1 MRKRGRPTLFTPE
14 NRAKILESVRLGAAD
29 LICGM
34 SAGVDYTTIRNWVS
48 RGEREGKGEFFD
60 FSNAL
65 KAAKGE
71 RVNRWLAMI
80 EKAAQVG
87 TWQAAAWKLERLYS
101 ELYGRTVQRIEQVGP
116 DGKVV
121 KPETHVHMTV
131 DLSKLRDDELELYR
145 RLAERG
151 AVESSAS
158 PPQGGSGNPPA

>member
-1 MRKRGRPTLFTPE
+1 MARRGRPTLFTPV
-14 NRAKILESVRLGAAD
+14 NREKILTAIRLGAAD
-29 LICGM
+29 MICGAT
-34 SAGVDYTTIRNWVS
+34 AGVEYSTIRKWVE
-48 RGEREGKGEFFD
+48 RGERETKGEYFD
-60 FSNAL
+60 FALAL

-80 EKAAQVG
+80 EKAAQIG

-121 KPETHVHMTV
+121 KPETHVHLTV
-131 DLSKLRDDELELYR
+131 DLSKLKDDELELYR

-151 AVESSAS
+151 AVESGAGS
-158 PPQGGSGNPPA
+158 PPGGSGNPPA